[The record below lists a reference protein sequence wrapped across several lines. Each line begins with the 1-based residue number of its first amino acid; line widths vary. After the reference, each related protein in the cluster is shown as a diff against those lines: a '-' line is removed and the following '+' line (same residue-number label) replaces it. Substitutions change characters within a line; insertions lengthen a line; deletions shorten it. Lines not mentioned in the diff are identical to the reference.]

1 MQPVR
6 NLGLLLFLAAAG
18 AVALLG
24 QENTLRVSFE
34 REGRRV
40 EVVGS
45 FRTGGTTY
53 FCLTDVVAA
62 ARLNAYENAR
72 ARKLEISL
80 SGYRVKVTAGSPF
93 LVISSGTRQSVVQLP
108 HNALYAAGRYFLPLE
123 ESLSYL
129 QILLGQPVALDRDS
143 GLIRAGVEPAS
154 AFDIPSVRFEPKT
167 NGMLIRI
174 IASRRIGDVES
185 WYRDGWL
192 YVTIPDARADTTAI
206 QAVPPVGIV
215 REIVAIQSP
224 TSVQL
229 TFRLGGSIAATEVV
243 RDEASND
250 ILLAVREETKTP
262 VVPPPSRLTPSGQS
276 GHRDRWK
283 LDVIVLD
290 AGHGGKDPGTIGVTG
305 TREKD
310 ITLPVTLKL
319 GRLIER
325 NLPGVKVVYT
335 RTTDRFV
342 ELYRRGQIA
351 NEASGKLFI
360 SVHANSVRQRPSPR
374 GFEVYLLRPGRT
386 EEAIAIAEQEN
397 SVIEMEEGYEN
408 RYKELT
414 EENFILVTMAQ
425 SAHGRA
431 SEQFADLLLQ
441 EIDRSTSLRNRGV
454 KQAGFYVLVGASMPN
469 VLIETAYLSNR
480 NDEKFLRSEAGQQ
493 KIADSVFRAV
503 KRYKEEYDKLL
514 RE

>member
-1 MQPVR
+1 V
-6 NLGLLLFLAAAG
+6 
-18 AVALLG
+18 
-24 QENTLRVSFE
+24 
-34 REGRRV
+34 
-40 EVVGS
+40 
-45 FRTGGTTY
+45 
-53 FCLTDVVAA
+53 
-62 ARLNAYENAR
+62 
-72 ARKLEISL
+72 
-80 SGYRVKVTAGSPF
+80 
-93 LVISSGTRQSVVQLP
+93 
-108 HNALYAAGRYFLPLE
+108 
-123 ESLSYL
+123 
-129 QILLGQPVALDRDS
+129 
-143 GLIRAGVEPAS
+143 GVEPAA
-154 AFDIPSVRFEPKT
+154 AFDIPSVRFEPKA

-174 IASRRIGDVES
+174 LASRRIGDIES

-229 TFRLGGSIAATEVV
+229 TFRLGGSIAATEAL
-243 RDEASND
+243 RDESSDD

-262 VVPPPSRLTPSGQS
+262 LPAQPPRPTPSGQS

-325 NLPGVKVVYT
+325 DLPGVKVVYT

-351 NEASGKLFI
+351 NAADGKLFI
-360 SVHANSVRQRPSPR
+360 SIHANSVRQRPSPR

-397 SVIEMEEGYEN
+397 SVIELEEGYED
-408 RYKELT
+408 RYRELT

-425 SAHGRA
+425 SAHARA

-441 EIDRSTSLRNRGV
+441 EIDRSTTLRNRGV
-454 KQAGFYVLVGASMPN
+454 KQAGLYVLVGASMPN
-469 VLIETAYLSNR
+469 VLIETAFLSHR
-480 NDEKFLRSEAGQQ
+480 NDEKFLRSEAGKQQ
-493 KIADSVFRAV
+493 IADAIFRAV